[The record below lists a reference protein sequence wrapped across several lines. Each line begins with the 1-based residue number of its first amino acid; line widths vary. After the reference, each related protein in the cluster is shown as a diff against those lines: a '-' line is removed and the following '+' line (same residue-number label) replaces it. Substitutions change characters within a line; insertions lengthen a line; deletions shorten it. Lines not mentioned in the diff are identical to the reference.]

1 MQNYWYWI
9 NFLMWNKLV
18 ITFYKSS
25 YDLERIERQ
34 NISLFLTPLWNGQ
47 GTMRMENGEM
57 ELLV

>member
-25 YDLERIERQ
+25 YGLERIERQ
-34 NISLFLTPLWNGQ
+34 KMGKN
-47 GTMRMENGEM
+47 
-57 ELLV
+57 ELRRKYERL